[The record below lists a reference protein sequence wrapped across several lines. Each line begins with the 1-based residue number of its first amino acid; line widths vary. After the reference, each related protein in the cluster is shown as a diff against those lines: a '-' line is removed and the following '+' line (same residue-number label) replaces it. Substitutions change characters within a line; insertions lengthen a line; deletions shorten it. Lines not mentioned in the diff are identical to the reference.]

1 MKSLVK
7 KDAVYE
13 ISVNLQGKE
22 NDNED
27 CSTEDNLEE
36 APATFDDKDID
47 STDELAGDL
56 MDMILWFNDCKYS
69 LDDIDDCKGRAEDS
83 DDNDYPET
91 ITLQEES
98 VVASDDDVD
107 IANDDMD
114 GSTGTPEED
123 SGAAVFKIY
132 FLSKIILTQ
141 NCFQPKSFSFFVV
154 DKIYISQLKLNMYMK
169 LKQTVTIHFE
179 NGWIYCNA

>member
-1 MKSLVK
+1 MDSPEASKVPQVSNSTSISTKLFHSMKSLVK

-56 MDMILWFNDCKYS
+56 MDMILNDCKYS

-98 VVASDDDVD
+98 VVASDDGW
-107 IANDDMD
+107 MD
-114 GSTGTPEED
+114 LL
-123 SGAAVFKIY
+123 AHQKKIQGQQ
-132 FLSKIILTQ
+132 FSK
-141 NCFQPKSFSFFVV
+141 
-154 DKIYISQLKLNMYMK
+154 YIFCQKL
-169 LKQTVTIHFE
+169 F
-179 NGWIYCNA
+179 